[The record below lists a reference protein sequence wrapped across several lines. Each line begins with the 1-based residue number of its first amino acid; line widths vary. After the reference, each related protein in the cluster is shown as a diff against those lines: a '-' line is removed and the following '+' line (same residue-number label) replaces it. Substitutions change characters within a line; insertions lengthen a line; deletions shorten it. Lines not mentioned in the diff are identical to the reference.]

1 MGLLTEGEPLP
12 WERTKALA
20 EHVREHGIVQFINL
34 YRRLKSKTGDI
45 LKFGD
50 EVSMNKYEYLNPI
63 SPVFI
68 NPRCLSN
75 FIFRLNMSY

>member
-1 MGLLTEGEPLP
+1 MGLLTEGNPLT
-12 WERTKALA
+12 WEETKNLA
-20 EHVREHGIVQFINL
+20 EHVREHGIIQFINL

-50 EVSMNKYEYLNPI
+50 EVSMKNFQIFYPI

-68 NPRCLSN
+68 NPL
-75 FIFRLNMSY
+75 